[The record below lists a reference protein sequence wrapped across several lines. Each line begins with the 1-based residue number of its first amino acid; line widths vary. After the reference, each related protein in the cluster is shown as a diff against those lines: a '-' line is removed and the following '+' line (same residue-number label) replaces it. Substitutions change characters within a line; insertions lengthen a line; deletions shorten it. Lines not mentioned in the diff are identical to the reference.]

1 MTKSDL
7 NKLNTQKLRSTL
19 KLLHR
24 EWVRLNAAINS
35 YYDNPTK
42 GIEVQRLFVKQGQV
56 TSNIFHIRKLLDDK
70 INGGLR

>member
-24 EWVRLNAAINS
+24 EWTRLNIAINS
-35 YYDNPTK
+35 YYDNPSK
-42 GIEVQRLFVKQGQV
+42 GIDVQRLFIKQGQV
-56 TSNIFHIRKLLDDK
+56 TSNIFHVRKLLDDNFK
-70 INGGLR
+70 GGQR